1 MPCLQASIRLVLSI
15 GILFCFD
22 HLMVFIE
29 VWIYICCLHQHCTS
43 LSAPKLIF
51 ILIHEYSITTYTVYR
66 LSRVVP
72 GRFNTTTD
80 LSVFLPAS
88 IEVSRITMRCCPY
101 ILSTDIG
108 MMFFKTWNSNPL
120 YSCADSQNV
129 PEDWRLPFDM
139 TLVISR

>member
-1 MPCLQASIRLVLSI
+1 
-15 GILFCFD
+15 
-22 HLMVFIE
+22 
-29 VWIYICCLHQHCTS
+29 
-43 LSAPKLIF
+43 
-51 ILIHEYSITTYTVYR
+51 
-66 LSRVVP
+66 VVP

-129 PEDWRLPFDM
+129 PED
-139 TLVISR
+139 